1 MDEDVPLTI
10 WSEDDIS
17 PEFLPPPTLL
27 DCKVGRLVRLRLI
40 VSCTTELSSLEVI
53 TDWVNFSNR
62 KFIYQIPHNF
72 IIIDPEK

>member
-1 MDEDVPLTI
+1 MDDDVPSTI

-40 VSCTTELSSLEVI
+40 VSCTTELSSLNFLKGEFQQSQVHI
-53 TDWVNFSNR
+53 PNFSLT
-62 KFIYQIPHNF
+62 HS
-72 IIIDPEK
+72 